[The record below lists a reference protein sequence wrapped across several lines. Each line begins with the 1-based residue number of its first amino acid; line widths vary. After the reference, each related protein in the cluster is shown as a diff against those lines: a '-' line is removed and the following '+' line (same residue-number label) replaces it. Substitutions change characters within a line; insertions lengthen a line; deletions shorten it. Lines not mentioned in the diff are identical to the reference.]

1 MDVLHYSFSLSA
13 CPKCHLLVCKHTSL
27 ANLDFRSIEQ
37 QQEKQSI
44 IESNNTISTNVKNR
58 CQRFSSHGMNFYI
71 LPSTTTTTTTAT
83 SNNRHSWTTFG
94 TGSNESINTLENL
107 SIDNETLCDNIPFAN
122 ENIIHSSL
130 SLKPALNQIV
140 RTQSER
146 CQKNFKPRICL
157 TKSYSFSTIYTT
169 PKSTKSLT
177 LSPHSIQQNKKQTNK
192 LHSKFSILFII
203 ILIISYLLTNT
214 LDIVLLYIYYHTNFI
229 YFIIFLLILLICDII
244 LWLNNLIDMKNLS
257 TRLLLIPFLLRFY
270 ILYKLVELLIIIFN
284 KNFIDHTQIFNS
296 SLSTPSSSSTTTTL
310 ETNLSQTTN
319 SCFIHNQYIN
329 QSYKTMKRRLFQYL
343 TLFYLIHSSLVI
355 FINLYFW
362 SNNFQSSTKSILNM
376 NYFIP
381 QWTTDNDLL
390 LSTSMNMI
398 PVRSSLTY
406 WPKFDNDRKHTFRRT
421 MSLNWTR
428 PIFYRQIPINIPVP
442 SSYAFIITSIFYHL
456 IINYCLLSTFLILE
470 RTSLIIILSILSRFC
485 LIITRIYTFIFL
497 FHLNAW
503 WFAITFCIVHF
514 SLMISLIFDRST
526 FKDNQKKIF
535 IKLIFSFLTH
545 SSINDLSINALISLE
560 NISIFL
566 HRLYLETFSLHNETT
581 VRLIIFISILIS
593 SQIIGFLFDI
603 LSKNILY
610 RTGTTNQT
618 MS

>member
-44 IESNNTISTNVKNR
+44 IESNNTTANNVKTR
-58 CQRFSSHGMNFYI
+58 YQRFSSHGMNFYI
-71 LPSTTTTTTTAT
+71 LPSTTTAATAT
-83 SNNRHSWTTFG
+83 SDNRHSWTTFG
-94 TGSNESINTLENL
+94 TDSNESTNTLENL

-130 SLKPALNQIV
+130 SLKPTLNQIV

-177 LSPHSIQQNKKQTNK
+177 ISPHMQQNKNQANK
-192 LHSKFSILFII
+192 LHSKFSILFLI
-203 ILIISYLLTNT
+203 ILIISYLLTHT
-214 LDIVLLYIYYHTNFI
+214 LDIVLLYIYYHTNYI
-229 YFIIFLLILLICDII
+229 YFIIFTFILLTCDII
-244 LWLNNLIDMKNLS
+244 LWINNLIDIKNLS
-257 TRLLLIPFLLRFY
+257 TRILLIPFLLRLY
-270 ILYKLVELLIIIFN
+270 ILYRLVELLIITFN
-284 KNFIDHTQIFNS
+284 KNFIDNTQIFNS
-296 SLSTPSSSSTTTTL
+296 SSTPSSSTTTTL

-319 SCFIHNQYIN
+319 SCLIHNQHVN
-329 QSYKTMKRRLFQYL
+329 QSYKTMKRRLFHYL
-343 TLFYLIHSSLVI
+343 TLFYLIHSSLVV

-362 SNNFQSSTKSILNM
+362 SNNFQPSTKSMLNM

-381 QWTTDNDLL
+381 QWATDKDLL
-390 LSTSMNMI
+390 LPASMNMM

-406 WPKFDNDRKHTFRRT
+406 WPKFDNDRKYIVRRT

-428 PIFYRQIPINIPVP
+428 PIFYQQIPISIHVP
-442 SSYAFIITSIFYHL
+442 SSYAFIIISIFYHL
-456 IINYCLLSTFLILE
+456 IINYCFLSTFLILE
-470 RTSLIIILSILSRFC
+470 RTSFIIIISILSRFC

-514 SLMISLIFDRST
+514 SLMISLLFDRST

-545 SSINDLSINALISLE
+545 SSINDISINALISLE

-603 LSKNILY
+603 LWKNILY

-618 MS
+618 IS